1 MTDRFY
7 AFQDFVLAYFH
18 PDWRL
23 DDPDAPAV
31 VADFVRTT
39 HFPRRAAVV
48 QDIDG
53 LLQLP
58 LEEDA
63 LHDLVLRDYDL
74 NYDPYSDGITM
85 RDWLT
90 RTRDAIAI
98 GVADSP

>member
-7 AFQDFVLAYFH
+7 DFQDFVLAYFH
-18 PDWRL
+18 QDWRL
-23 DDPDAPAV
+23 DDPDAMAV

-39 HFPRRAAVV
+39 HSPRRTAVV

-53 LLQLP
+53 LLGLP
-58 LEEDA
+58 LDERA
-63 LHDLVLRDYDL
+63 LHELVLRDYDL

-90 RTRDAIAI
+90 RTRDVIAQ
-98 GVADSP
+98 GDGDAD